1 MNKLMNMVLIAATGI
16 VLNCRGPE
24 QNLTSEVIVLL
35 NSNSPEVSK
44 GTQKLI
50 PYLDHFGVPY
60 TTADLADGHLPS
72 DPGKP
77 ALIIISHP
85 GIDGEDMTM
94 TGLLEQYL
102 KENQESG
109 TGIVSFDPLLPSSL
123 LSYQGDEPGLDPDVG
138 ELVFS
143 PEGHY
148 ISYYH
153 QPGEVKDLF
162 GYMALPV
169 LTAENARVLLTGNN
183 HPLLVVTKEKG
194 SGKIVQW
201 TSQDWMY
208 MSVLGPLGGLDDC
221 LWRSIVWAA
230 RKPFTMQSIPPIV
243 TMRVDDVVGSGRQQ
257 WGETPL
263 YWVKTVNK
271 YGFKPWLSLFI
282 YNLRPEA
289 IEELKEIVNK
299 GSATA
304 SPHALGRPPRPESSQ
319 EYFDAYYEDQMV
331 QDHFIPD
338 YYHPTAIPYLSEYYD
353 EFIFFDHNNSR
364 PWSDEVAAKALKAVD
379 DWYAE
384 IGPLPRS
391 NYLIA
396 HWGEMGSN
404 TISHVA
410 NNWNIEFIAK
420 TKILDKAWGD
430 DAPSIKQG
438 PFRLYEEP
446 IVGTPKKDLPKF
458 RSSYS
463 ADFIELAGEEFFA
476 FSSTISDIT
485 GYELEPDND
494 VEATADRGI
503 RTLRRGLESKSLAVL
518 FTHETDYIFR
528 VRPENWDSI
537 FKKISQGIAAY
548 NPVYMTTDEA
558 LKIIR
563 AHHTSSIDKSKFNQR
578 TGKLEITMSGQTDVP
593 TNVCVYSEVNDDV
606 KELQVEIPV
615 FENSITVEVS
625 LEKP

>member
-1 MNKLMNMVLIAATGI
+1 MNLALIAATGI

-24 QNLTSEVIVLL
+24 QAVSSEVIVLV
-35 NSNSPEVSK
+35 NSNSPEVTK

-50 PYLDHFGVPY
+50 PYLNHFGVSF
-60 TTADLADGHLPS
+60 TTADLAEGSLPS
-72 DPGKP
+72 GPEKP
-77 ALIIISHP
+77 ALIIVSHP
-85 GIDGEDMTM
+85 GIAADDMTL

-102 KENQESG
+102 KKNQASG
-109 TGIVSFDPLLPSSL
+109 TGIVSFDPLVPDSL
-123 LSYQGDEPGLDPDVG
+123 LDFEGDEPGIDPDVG
-138 ELVFS
+138 ELVFP
-143 PEGHY
+143 PEKHY
-148 ISYYH
+148 ITAYH

-162 GYMALPV
+162 GYMAVPIM
-169 LTAENARVLLTGNN
+169 TADNARVLLTGNN
-183 HPLLVVTKEKG
+183 HPLLVVAESA

-208 MSVLGPLGGLDDC
+208 SSVLGPMGGLDDC
-221 LWRSIVWAA
+221 LWRSVVWAA
-230 RKPFTMQSIPPIV
+230 RKPFTMQAIPPIV

-257 WGETPL
+257 WDETPL
-263 YWVKTVNK
+263 HWVRTVNK

-282 YNLRPEA
+282 YNLTPEG
-289 IEELKEIVNK
+289 IEELKELVNS

-319 EYFDAYYEDQMV
+319 EHFDAYYEYQMV
-331 QDHFIPD
+331 KDHFIPD
-338 YYHPTAIPYLSEYYD
+338 YYHPTAIPYLSDYYD
-353 EFIFFDHNNSR
+353 EFIFFDHNNRR
-364 PWSDEVAAKALKAVD
+364 PWSDDVAAKALKAVD

-384 IGPLPRS
+384 VGPLPRS

-410 NNWNIEFIAK
+410 NNWGIEFIAK
-420 TKILDKAWGD
+420 SKILDKAWGD

-438 PFRLYEEP
+438 PFGLYDEP
-446 IVGTPKKDLPKF
+446 MVGIPKKVQPRF

-528 VRPENWDSI
+528 VRPENWDAI
-537 FKKISQGIAAY
+537 FRKISQGIAQY

-558 LKIIR
+558 LKILR
-563 AHHTSSIDKSKFNQR
+563 AHHTSAIKNSSFNEG
-578 TGKLEITMSGQTDVP
+578 TGELQIIMSGHTDVP
-593 TNVCVYSEVNDDV
+593 TNVFVYTEVNNEV
-606 KELQVEIPV
+606 KEMLVEIPV
-615 FENSITVEVS
+615 FKDSTKVEVI
-625 LEKP
+625 LDKP

>member
-1 MNKLMNMVLIAATGI
+1 MNKIMNLAIIAATSI
-16 VLNCRGPE
+16 VMNCRGPE
-24 QNLTSEVIVLL
+24 QAISSDVVVLL
-35 NSNSPEVSK
+35 NSNSPWVTK

-50 PYLDHFGVPY
+50 PYLDHFGISY
-60 TTADLADGHLPS
+60 TKTDLAEDRLPS
-72 DPGKP
+72 GSDKP
-77 ALIIISHP
+77 ALVIVSHP
-85 GIDGEDMTM
+85 GIDGGDITM
-94 TGLLEQYL
+94 AGLLEQYL
-102 KENQESG
+102 KKNNASG
-109 TGIVSFDPLLPSSL
+109 TGIISFDPMLPKSL
-123 LSYQGDEPGLDPDVG
+123 LNFKGDEPALDRDVG

-143 PEGHY
+143 PEEHY
-148 ISYYH
+148 ITAYH
-153 QPGEVKDLF
+153 QPGDVQDLF
-162 GYMALPV
+162 GYMTIPEM
-169 LTAENARVLLTGNN
+169 TAENGRVLLTGNN
-183 HPLLVVTKEKG
+183 HPLLVAADQG

-230 RKPFTMQSIPPIV
+230 RKPFIMQAIPPLV

-257 WGETPL
+257 WDETPL
-263 YWVKTVNK
+263 YWAKTVNK

-282 YNLRPEA
+282 YNLRPEG
-289 IEELKEIVNK
+289 IEELKELVNS

-319 EYFDAYYEDQMV
+319 EHFDAYYEDQMV
-331 QDHFIPD
+331 KDHFIPD
-338 YYHPTAIPYLSEYYD
+338 YYHPNAIPYLSDYYD
-353 EFIFFDHNNSR
+353 EFIFFDHNNR
-364 PWSDEVAAKALKAVD
+364 IPWSDDIAAKALKAVD

-420 TKILDKAWGD
+420 SKILDKAWGD
-430 DAPSIKQG
+430 KAPSIKQG
-438 PFRLYEEP
+438 PFGLYEEP
-446 IVGTPKKDLPKF
+446 VVGIPKKVQPTF

-463 ADFIELAGEEFFA
+463 ADFIELAGKEFFA

-494 VEATADRGI
+494 VEATADRGV

-528 VRPENWDSI
+528 VRPENWDAI
-537 FKKISQGIAAY
+537 FRKISQGITSY
-548 NPVYMTTDEA
+548 NPVYLTMDEA

-563 AHHTSSIDKSKFNQR
+563 AHHTSAIKNSQFNR
-578 TGKLEITMSGQTDVP
+578 GTGKLEITMSGRTDVA
-593 TNVCVYSEVNDDV
+593 TNVCVYTEVNNEV

-615 FENSITVEVS
+615 FEDSFTVEAF
-625 LEKP
+625 LDKP

>member
-1 MNKLMNMVLIAATGI
+1 MNLALIATTGL

-24 QNLTSEVIVLL
+24 QAISSDVIVLL
-35 NSNSPEVSK
+35 NSNSPQVTK

-50 PYLDHFGVPY
+50 PYLDHFGVSY
-60 TTADLADGHLPS
+60 SMADLAEGHLPS
-72 DPGKP
+72 GSDKP
-77 ALIIISHP
+77 ALVIVSHP
-85 GIDGEDMTM
+85 EIDGNDVKMA
-94 TGLLEQYL
+94 GLLDQYL
-102 KENQESG
+102 KKNHEYG
-109 TGIVSFDPLLPSSL
+109 TGIISFDPMVPNSL
-123 LSYQGDEPGLDPDVG
+123 LNFKGDEPELDPDVG

-143 PEGHY
+143 PEEHY
-148 ISYYH
+148 ITAYH

-162 GYMALPV
+162 GYMNLPV
-169 LTAENARVLLTGNN
+169 MTAVNSMVLLSGNN
-183 HPLLVVTKEKG
+183 HPLLVVAEEG

-201 TSQDWMY
+201 SSQDWMY

-221 LWRSIVWAA
+221 LWRSFVWAA
-230 RKPFTMQSIPPIV
+230 RKPFTMQAIPPLV

-257 WGETPL
+257 WDETPL
-263 YWVKTVNK
+263 YWVQTVNK

-282 YNLRPEA
+282 YNLRPEG
-289 IEELKEIVNK
+289 IEELKELVNS

-304 SPHALGRPPRPESSQ
+304 SPHAL
-319 EYFDAYYEDQMV
+319 A
-331 QDHFIPD
+331 
-338 YYHPTAIPYLSEYYD
+338 AIPYLSEYYD
-353 EFIFFDHNNSR
+353 EFIFFDHNNR
-364 PWSDEVAAKALKAVD
+364 KPWSDDVAAKALKAVD
-379 DWYAE
+379 DWYEE

-396 HWGEMGSN
+396 HWGEMGTN
-404 TISHVA
+404 TISHIA
-410 NNWNIEFIAK
+410 NNWPIEFIAK
-420 TKILDKAWGD
+420 SKILDKAWGD
-430 DAPSIKQG
+430 PAPSIKQG
-438 PFRLYEEP
+438 PFKLYEEP
-446 IVGTPKKDLPKF
+446 IVGIPKKDLPKF

-503 RTLRRGLESKSLAVL
+503 RTLRRGLESKSLAML

-537 FKKISQGIAAY
+537 FQKISQGITAY

-563 AHHTSSIDKSKFNQR
+563 AHHTSAIKNSSFNPG
-578 TGKLEITMSGQTDVP
+578 TGKLEIIMKGHTDVP
-593 TNVCVYSEVNDDV
+593 TNLYVYTEVDNEV
-606 KELQVEIPV
+606 QEMQVEIPV
-615 FENSITVEVS
+615 FEESIILEVF
-625 LEKP
+625 LDKP

>member
-1 MNKLMNMVLIAATGI
+1 MNLALIAATGL

-24 QNLTSEVIVLL
+24 QAISSDVIVLL
-35 NSNSPEVSK
+35 NSNSPQVTK

-50 PYLDHFGVPY
+50 PYLDHFGISY
-60 TTADLADGHLPS
+60 TTVDLAEGHLPS
-72 DPGKP
+72 SSDKP
-77 ALIIISHP
+77 ALIIVSHP
-85 GIDGEDMTM
+85 GIDRGGITM
-94 TGLLEQYL
+94 AGALDQYL
-102 KENQESG
+102 TKNHELG
-109 TGIVSFDPLLPSSL
+109 TGIVSFDPLIPKSL
-123 LSYQGDEPGLDPDVG
+123 LNFKGDEAEMDKDVG

-143 PEGHY
+143 HEKHY
-148 ISYYH
+148 ITAYH
-153 QPGEVKDLF
+153 EPGEVKDLF
-162 GYMALPV
+162 GYMTLPV
-169 LTAENARVLLTGNN
+169 MTAVDSKVLLNGNN
-183 HPLLVVTKEKG
+183 HPLLVVAEEG
-194 SGKIVQW
+194 PGKIVQW
-201 TSQDWMY
+201 SSQDWMY
-208 MSVLGPLGGLDDC
+208 MSILGPLGGLDDC

-230 RKPFTMQSIPPIV
+230 RKPFTMQAIPPLV
-243 TMRVDDVVGSGRQQ
+243 TMRVDDVVGSGSQQ
-257 WGETPL
+257 WDETPL
-263 YWVKTVNK
+263 YWVRTVNK

-289 IEELKEIVNK
+289 IEELKELVSN

-319 EYFDAYYEDQMV
+319 EHFDAYYEDQMV
-331 QDHFIPD
+331 KNHFIPD
-338 YYHPTAIPYLSEYYD
+338 YYHPTAIPYLSDYYD
-353 EFIFFDHNNSR
+353 EFIFFDHNNSK
-364 PWSDEVAAKALKAVD
+364 PWSDDVAAMALKAVD
-379 DWYAE
+379 DWYTE

-404 TISHVA
+404 TISYIA

-420 TKILDKAWGD
+420 SKILDKAWGD
-430 DAPSIKQG
+430 PAPSIKQG
-438 PFRLYEEP
+438 PFRLYDETV
-446 IVGTPKKDLPKF
+446 VGIPKKDLPKF

-528 VRPENWDSI
+528 VRPENWDAI
-537 FKKISQGIAAY
+537 FQKISQGIETY

-563 AHHTSSIDKSKFNQR
+563 AHHTSAIKNSILNQG
-578 TGKLEITMSGQTDVP
+578 TGKLEITMSGHTDVP
-593 TNVCVYSEVNDDV
+593 TNVCVYTELNNEV
-606 KELQVEIPV
+606 KEMQVEVPV
-615 FENSITVEVS
+615 FEESTRIEVT
-625 LEKP
+625 LDKPQQ